1 MTRTKDSYVKH
12 LFKHP
17 KTARLLKPK
26 TCIHCNSKFKSELSH
41 DDHVVRKHPD
51 FIKSVTRKLYTCTK
65 CPYQTIIKSNFEKH
79 VSVHSK
85 DANDFTKCV
94 HCDTMF
100 TDKVSL
106 DDHLAKNHP
115 NFFTPIARKVYACTI
130 CVYKTDQKSV
140 LDRHMSTHPGT
151 VSGSQRI
158 SCVHCDA
165 TFKFKISLDDHVVR
179 KHPKFIKSV
188 TRKLHE
194 CSKCSY
200 KTTIKSNLSK
210 HVTIHPV
217 AASSHKCKYSRCN
230 EVFRSKKALEEHVK
244 EHFETASTK
253 RISKCVHC
261 NATFKSKKSLDVHV
275 LKKHG
280 NYKTSTKNKLGKHML
295 VHPESSSSYE
305 PSTCTHCN
313 VVFKSKKALDDHVVR
328 EHPNFI
334 KSVDRKIYRCTDC
347 IYKTVFKYKFE
358 RHMSAHPEAGSS

>member
-1 MTRTKDSYVKH
+1 
-12 LFKHP
+12 
-17 KTARLLKPK
+17 
-26 TCIHCNSKFKSELSH
+26 
-41 DDHVVRKHPD
+41 
-51 FIKSVTRKLYTCTK
+51 
-65 CPYQTIIKSNFEKH
+65 
-79 VSVHSK
+79 
-85 DANDFTKCV
+85 
-94 HCDTMF
+94 MF

-217 AASSHKCKYSRCN
+217 AASSHKY
-230 EVFRSKKALEEHVK
+230 
-244 EHFETASTK
+244 
-253 RISKCVHC
+253 
-261 NATFKSKKSLDVHV
+261 
-275 LKKHG
+275 
-280 NYKTSTKNKLGKHML
+280 
-295 VHPESSSSYE
+295 PESSSSYE